1 MNFAE
6 CTRESSSSDGWNGDE
21 AEDEENAKHIGELKS
36 NDRPT
41 RKSRRIP
48 PREWKKRRRFRDG
61 VKAAIS
67 RFARRRR
74 LLLFVVMMWLFVRW
88 KIYFVHLHL

>member
-6 CTRESSSSDGWNGDE
+6 RTRESSSSDGWKFKEDE
-21 AEDEENAKHIGELKS
+21 EDEENAKHIIGELKKS

-74 LLLFVVMMWLFVRW
+74 LLLFKL
-88 KIYFVHLHL
+88 Y

>member
-6 CTRESSSSDGWNGDE
+6 RTRESSSSDGWNGDE
-21 AEDEENAKHIGELKS
+21 EEEDEENAKHIIGELKKS

-48 PREWKKRRRFRDG
+48 
-61 VKAAIS
+61 I
-67 RFARRRR
+67 
-74 LLLFVVMMWLFVRW
+74 L
-88 KIYFVHLHL
+88 

>member
-6 CTRESSSSDGWNGDE
+6 RTRESSSSDGWNADDS
-21 AEDEENAKHIGELKS
+21 EDEENAKHIVGELKS

-48 PREWKKRRRFRDG
+48 PSAGCGKKDDDFEM
-61 VKAAIS
+61 A
-67 RFARRRR
+67 
-74 LLLFVVMMWLFVRW
+74 
-88 KIYFVHLHL
+88 